1 MSVRLRPLLESEFAA
16 WEARS
21 KASYADD
28 MTRNGG
34 VDPERA
40 HDKSARDFAELFPD
54 GIHSDEQHVWVIE
67 DPEGMIGHGWLGERD
82 TPDRGRV
89 AYVYGIE
96 IDEAHRGLGYG
107 RAGMLLLEE
116 EARALGYTR
125 IELNVFGGNDIAR
138 GLYQSLD
145 FEELA
150 VTMGKGLV

>member
-1 MSVRLRPLLESEFAA
+1 MTVRLRPLHEAEFAA

-28 MTRNGG
+28 MTSHGG

-40 HDKSARDFAELFPD
+40 HDKAARDFATLFPD
-54 GIHSDEQHVWVIE
+54 GFGADDQHVWVIE
-67 DPEGMIGHGWLGERD
+67 DTEGGVGHGWLGERD
-82 TPDRGRV
+82 TPDRGRI
-89 AYVYGIE
+89 AYVYEIE

-125 IELNVFGGNDIAR
+125 IELNVFGGNDVAR

-145 FEELA
+145 YEELA
-150 VTMGKGLV
+150 VSMGKDLT